1 MGYIRHHAIV
11 VTGTW
16 VEARALRAIV
26 YNILS
31 DQDGPEIVYLPV
43 SSLMESQVNGHVSF
57 VVGPDGSNEF
67 KDASA
72 IGNALRDRI
81 IRALRDSRTSW
92 TEVQYGD
99 DEGQNIVL
107 RTNAKPK
114 LDEED

>member
-16 VEARALRAIV
+16 AQARALRALVFHI
-26 YNILS
+26 IAH
-31 DQDGPEIVYLPV
+31 QDGHEIVRLPV
-43 SSLMESQVNGHVSF
+43 SDLMESQVNGHVSF

-67 KDASA
+67 KNASA
-72 IGNALRDRI
+72 IGNALRDQI

-107 RTNAKPK
+107 RTNAKPGP
-114 LDEED
+114 EED